1 MIIGLKTRQ
10 FYRDF
15 LTAKQVLEVTMEI
28 VDGILNKTQKNYNA
42 WLSTWEKSVLFLE
55 FDLQVQKVL
64 WLNVGFVWHFFVS
77 IL

>member
-1 MIIGLKTRQ
+1 MTQLFFKESVLVSCLGNMIIGLKTRQ

-42 WLSTWEKSVLFLE
+42 
-55 FDLQVQKVL
+55 
-64 WLNVGFVWHFFVS
+64 
-77 IL
+77 